1 MFNKRFQK
9 RYGAP
14 LEAVPLGIAGDAS
27 PNVLW
32 RLLHGEMPDAFN
44 PKVWWISMGMNDLAR
59 MQCSEE
65 VVIMGILRVVEEI
78 RMKKPDAKIV
88 INSLLPMTDVRSGA
102 FPLQNDYKDAFR
114 NSVNI
119 PARGIGRGRIFGPR
133 PTVTV
138 DSSHIARKPSKAI
151 QGEKEDDDDAAD
163 KGRGNNKFPQALR
176 TRRLAGKKSTAKLTP
191 EQKRQ
196 AELAE
201 KRARMQELLKKRQ
214 AFMNKQ
220 LAQRL
225 RKDAINPIMRDK
237 TTYKRRDPKKLFVR
251 QSETPLWPAIN
262 VINNNLRRFA
272 EKHDHITFFD
282 CTDVFASRS
291 GRGAWILK
299 SNMISV
305 RGHPTEDGF
314 RAWEDAVAAKLKY
327 MLKDKPKIGTTGE
340 HPYNVLPASNP
351 INVAPEP
358 KPVPQA
364 PQTPP
369 MAPKFPSKE
378 QPDDEISESEL
389 SGDDSRDDDKKVS
402 GDDAKKEDVEEEDSE
417 EDSKEE
423 EEEEDSG
430 SDDEEVEEDSGSEDG
445 HVDESE
451 SQDADNSAQSGEEE
465 TDSNEESTDD
475 EDTSDGENE
484 SEDDEQ
490 EEADSSEEEEATT
503 AKKPVSTTNK
513 VVSSSAAKAAAAKG
527 SSVTKTTAEGT
538 TKTTVTKTTA
548 ATTSTA
554 AEKKPTG
561 SSSAV
566 TKTTPTVGKVDL
578 VKGTT
583 SPTKTTST
591 KATSTKKTTSTK
603 KVAPESESED

>member
-1 MFNKRFQK
+1 MFCCSISSFILLVHIQSQPTKTFWHYLYKIQGEHLESLAKMFNKRFQK

-27 PNVLW
+27 PNVLY

-44 PKVWWISMGMNDLAR
+44 PRVWWISMGMNDLAR

-65 VVIMGILRVVEEI
+65 VVIMGVLRVVEEI
-78 RMKKPDAKIV
+78 RMKKPNAKIV

-151 QGEKEDDDDAAD
+151 QGEKEDGDDDTD
-163 KGRGNNKFPQALR
+163 KGRGNKFPKALR
-176 TRRLAGKKSTAKLTP
+176 TRRLAGRKSTAKLTP

-272 EKHDHITFFD
+272 ERHDHIT
-282 CTDVFASRS
+282 
-291 GRGAWILK
+291 
-299 SNMISV
+299 
-305 RGHPTEDGF
+305 
-314 RAWEDAVAAKLKY
+314 
-327 MLKDKPKIGTTGE
+327 
-340 HPYNVLPASNP
+340 
-351 INVAPEP
+351 
-358 KPVPQA
+358 
-364 PQTPP
+364 
-369 MAPKFPSKE
+369 
-378 QPDDEISESEL
+378 
-389 SGDDSRDDDKKVS
+389 
-402 GDDAKKEDVEEEDSE
+402 
-417 EDSKEE
+417 
-423 EEEEDSG
+423 
-430 SDDEEVEEDSGSEDG
+430 
-445 HVDESE
+445 
-451 SQDADNSAQSGEEE
+451 
-465 TDSNEESTDD
+465 
-475 EDTSDGENE
+475 
-484 SEDDEQ
+484 
-490 EEADSSEEEEATT
+490 
-503 AKKPVSTTNK
+503 
-513 VVSSSAAKAAAAKG
+513 
-527 SSVTKTTAEGT
+527 
-538 TKTTVTKTTA
+538 
-548 ATTSTA
+548 
-554 AEKKPTG
+554 
-561 SSSAV
+561 
-566 TKTTPTVGKVDL
+566 
-578 VKGTT
+578 
-583 SPTKTTST
+583 
-591 KATSTKKTTSTK
+591 
-603 KVAPESESED
+603 